1 MNKRFG
7 LLALAAIAAASASAS
22 EMPWAKDYK
31 SAKAQASKS
40 GKLIM
45 LDFYTDW

>member
-1 MNKRFG
+1 MRARCSVAF
-7 LLALAAIAAASASAS
+7 ALAFAAQSAWAGD
-22 EMPWAKDYK
+22 MPWAKNWE
-31 SAKAQASKS
+31 AAQASAEKS

>member
-1 MNKRFG
+1 MRARCSVAI
-7 LLALAAIAAASASAS
+7 ALAFAAQSAWAGD
-22 EMPWAKDYK
+22 MPWAKNWE
-31 SAKAQASKS
+31 AAQASAEKS

>member
-1 MNKRFG
+1 MKLRPLFVG
-7 LLALAAIAAASASAS
+7 TLLLVAAVSQAQPIAWAKNWEAAKKSAAA
-22 EMPWAKDYK
+22 
-31 SAKAQASKS
+31 S